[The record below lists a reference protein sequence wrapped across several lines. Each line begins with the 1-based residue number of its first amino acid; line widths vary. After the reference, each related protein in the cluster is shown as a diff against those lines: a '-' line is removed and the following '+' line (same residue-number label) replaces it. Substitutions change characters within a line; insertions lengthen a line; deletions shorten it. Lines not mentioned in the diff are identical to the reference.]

1 MTINL
6 PGGRRIPNFTV
17 VVHKFYNYKV
27 IGGAFAIHCDKM
39 ELLTTTTTTT
49 TTTAKFQF

>member
-6 PGGRRIPNFTV
+6 PGGRRLPNFAV
-17 VVHKFYNYKV
+17 VVHKYYNYKV
-27 IGGAFAIHCDKM
+27 IGGAFVIHCDKM

-49 TTTAKFQF
+49 TAKLQF

>member
-6 PGGRRIPNFTV
+6 GGRCIANFAV
-17 VVHKFYNYKV
+17 VVHKYYNHKV

-39 ELLTTTTTTT
+39 ELLTTTTT
-49 TTTAKFQF
+49 AKFQF